1 MRGLWLRAQH
11 HTTPKFPDLAVGR
24 VLRARLQCSAVE
36 RWKSHAFGMGWGIG
50 TSPQNGAAEQPAV
63 GGKRFDRARR
73 CAYTDGMEINLS
85 PELQAK
91 LDRIA
96 SQQGRN
102 SESLVHEAVERLVSY
117 DEWFIRQVEKG
128 LAQVDRGEVLEHEE
142 VAARMERLIT
152 QKQRRV

>member
-1 MRGLWLRAQH
+1 MPA
-11 HTTPKFPDLAVGR
+11 DLHF
-24 VLRARLQCSAVE
+24 SE
-36 RWKSHAFGMGWGIG
+36 
-50 TSPQNGAAEQPAV
+50 
-63 GGKRFDRARR
+63 GKPFDRARP
-73 CAYTDGMEINLS
+73 CAYTDGMQINLS

-96 SQQGRN
+96 TQQGRD
-102 SESLVHEAVERLVSY
+102 SESLVREAVERLVGY

-142 VAARMERLIT
+142 VTARMERLIT